1 MKRLKFR
8 ITFCSLVLFVGFTN
22 LKAQNSIETILLQI
36 EQNNKELKANNAL
49 INAQKLEAQTIN
61 NLPDPQLSY
70 AHVWNSK
77 NNNETIGELEITQSF
92 DFPSL
97 YFARNKVKNLHIKG
111 YNYQIEAVRQS
122 ILLKAKSVCLDLKSL
137 QQQKEILKERLTQ
150 TQKLYTIYQERLDRG
165 DANILETNKIKL
177 ELLNAT
183 TEWQLKEKEWK
194 NKQEELWV
202 LNGNIPIENLQIET
216 TRTPFPQSFEEI
228 KQVFLNEDYNLLALH
243 EELKANQKQITVN
256 RSQWLPSLELG
267 YKRNTEAGVY
277 FNGIVVGFSVPIFAN
292 RNKTKKA
299 KAEALN
305 TSLLKEVTYIQL
317 ESDLKQAYKEAEA
330 LNETLKAYDDQ
341 FVATSDLTLLYDAL
355 NGGQLSLIDFF
366 TETSIIYQS
375 QLNYITLENQY
386 EKALALIYK
395 YKL

>member
-77 NNNETIGELEITQSF
+77 NSSETIGELEITQSF

-97 YFARNKVKNLHIKG
+97 YFTRNKVKNLHIKG
-111 YNYQIEAVRQS
+111 YNYQVEAVRQS

-137 QQQKEILKERLTQ
+137 QQQKEILKERLIQ
-150 TQKLYTIYQERLDRG
+150 TQKLYDIYQERLDKG

-183 TEWQLKEKEWK
+183 TEWQLKDKEWK
-194 NKQEELWV
+194 NKQEELCV

-216 TRTPFPQSFEEI
+216 IRTPFPQSFEEV
-228 KQVFLNEDYNLLALH
+228 KQVFLNDDYNLLALQ
-243 EELKANQKQITVN
+243 EELKANQKQISVN

-292 RNKTKKA
+292 KHKTKKA

-305 TSLLKEVTYIQL
+305 TALLKEITYIQL

-341 FVATSDLTLLYDAL
+341 FVATSDLNLLYDAL

-366 TETSIIYQS
+366 TEASIIYQS

>member
-1 MKRLKFR
+1 MKNINFRLA
-8 ITFCSLVLFVGFTN
+8 FCSLALFVASTN

-36 EQNNKELKANNAL
+36 EQNNKEIQANNAL
-49 INAQKLEAQTIN
+49 INAQKLEVQTTN
-61 NLPDPQLSY
+61 NLPDPQVSY

-183 TEWQLKEKEWK
+183 TEWQLKEKE
-194 NKQEELWV
+194 
-202 LNGNIPIENLQIET
+202 
-216 TRTPFPQSFEEI
+216 
-228 KQVFLNEDYNLLALH
+228 Y
-243 EELKANQKQITVN
+243 
-256 RSQWLPSLELG
+256 
-267 YKRNTEAGVY
+267 
-277 FNGIVVGFSVPIFAN
+277 
-292 RNKTKKA
+292 
-299 KAEALN
+299 
-305 TSLLKEVTYIQL
+305 
-317 ESDLKQAYKEAEA
+317 
-330 LNETLKAYDDQ
+330 
-341 FVATSDLTLLYDAL
+341 
-355 NGGQLSLIDFF
+355 
-366 TETSIIYQS
+366 
-375 QLNYITLENQY
+375 
-386 EKALALIYK
+386 
-395 YKL
+395 